1 MEALYERLL
10 VSLLLD
16 LISIQYSIC
25 LRSGF
30 HLTSKRY
37 RLHELGF

>member
-16 LISIQYSIC
+16 LISIHYSIC
-25 LRSGF
+25 LCSGF
-30 HLTSKRY
+30 HFTLKRY